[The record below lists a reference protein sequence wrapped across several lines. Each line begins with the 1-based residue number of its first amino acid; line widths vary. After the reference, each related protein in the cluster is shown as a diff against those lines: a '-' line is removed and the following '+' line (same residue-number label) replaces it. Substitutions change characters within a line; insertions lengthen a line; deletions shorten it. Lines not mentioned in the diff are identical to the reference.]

1 MSQGPE
7 TRLRAGGGSDYEAPH
22 QSFIPGG
29 KAKET
34 AMDSFELNKIIG
46 AILGT
51 LLFVMGV
58 GFIAE
63 AVYEPRENGPGLALP
78 EPEGTHSEGA
88 TEEVA
93 ATPIG
98 VLLAS
103 ADPAAGQTA
112 AKKCQSCHNF
122 EQGAGNKTGPELF
135 GVVGRVEGSHEG
147 FAYSPVLLEHAAAG
161 DVWSYENLNH
171 FLTSPK
177 DYAPGTKMNF
187 SGLKNDSERANV
199 IAYLASISPN
209 APAFPPAEAEAEAAA
224 APEGTEPV
232 ATDANAVATPTE
244 TQSETS
250 VQGTPTTSGPDGA
263 APAATEAAPADAAPA
278 ATEAPAAAEPA
289 PAAPADATAA
299 PAAAPAAQ

>member
-209 APAFPPAEAEAEAAA
+209 APAFPPAEAEAAA

-263 APAATEAAPADAAPA
+263 APATTEAAPADAAPA
-278 ATEAPAAAEPA
+278 ATEAPAAAAPA